1 MTMSKLTIP
10 IIIICILI
18 FTFNFISCTNS
29 YRTKSGKTYKASNI
43 QSAEILD
50 TLRVISID
58 LSYEIEANRGNL
70 LRKKLRNTSYKEL
83 INQDDN
89 ILAWNYDK
97 GREIGFKLYQDN
109 GMYYPTEHIIESLFH
124 ELAHSISNTVGH
136 GNEWKSNY
144 NYLLKYKDKYVII
157 LRKKNKILI

>member
-1 MTMSKLTIP
+1 MIASRLLILF
-10 IIIICILI
+10 IFFCILLI
-18 FTFNFISCTNS
+18 ITSISCKS
-29 YRTKSGKTYKASNI
+29 SFKTKSGNTYKASNL

-50 TLRVISID
+50 TLRIIAID
-58 LSYEIEANRGNL
+58 LSYEIEAKRGNL

-109 GMYYPTEHIIESLFH
+109 GIYYPAEHIIESHLH

-136 GNEWKSNY
+136 GGEWKSNY
-144 NYLLKYKDKYVII
+144 EYLLKYKDKYVNV

>member
-1 MTMSKLTIP
+1 MTKSKLIIP
-10 IIIICILI
+10 IIFFCLLIIIYS
-18 FTFNFISCTNS
+18 ISCTS
-29 YRTKSGKTYKASNI
+29 SFKTKSGKTYKAS
-43 QSAEILD
+43 SLEAAEILD
-50 TLRVISID
+50 TLRVIAID

-70 LRKKLRNTSYKEL
+70 LRKKLQNTSYKEL
-83 INQDDN
+83 IDQEDN

-109 GMYYPTEHIIESLFH
+109 GMYYPADHIIESLLH

-136 GNEWKSNY
+136 GAEWKSNY
-144 NYLLKYKDKYVII
+144 DYLLKNKNKYVDI

>member
-1 MTMSKLTIP
+1 L
-10 IIIICILI
+10 II
-18 FTFNFISCTNS
+18 TSISCKS
-29 YRTKSGKTYKASNI
+29 SFKTKSGNTYKASNL

-50 TLRVISID
+50 TLRIIAID
-58 LSYEIEANRGNL
+58 LSYEIEAKRGNL

-109 GMYYPTEHIIESLFH
+109 GIYYPAEHIIESHLH

-136 GNEWKSNY
+136 GGEWKSNY
-144 NYLLKYKDKYVII
+144 EYLLKYKDKYVNV